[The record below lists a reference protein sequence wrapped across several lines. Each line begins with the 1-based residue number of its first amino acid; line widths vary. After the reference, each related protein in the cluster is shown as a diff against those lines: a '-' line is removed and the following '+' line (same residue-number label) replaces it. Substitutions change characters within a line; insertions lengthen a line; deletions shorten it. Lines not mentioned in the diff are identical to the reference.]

1 MIPVECGAALVN
13 TCGNPLNQEGNIM
26 DVLKAQYEAR
36 AKDLEAAKAIV
47 DLCATED
54 RAMTVD
60 ERVTFDRTTEEFSR
74 RSAMIEE
81 LKRMSAHEAE
91 VRASQ
96 AGAEDQIRP
105 VGQVVKP
112 SNDVETIRSMARG
125 EIRSAEFG
133 ARENRDVLTS
143 STGSPVPT
151 NFFDSVILLAKAVGP
166 MLTVGTT
173 LNTAGGENLQIPRLS
188 TYSVGTVNA
197 QAATLGESDPAFSA
211 FITLGAFKYG
221 FLTQISRELLE
232 DSGVDILA
240 LLAQNCGIALGSA
253 VSTALTTGTDTTE
266 PNGIVTASGSALI
279 GGTGLAT
286 TGAFTYEDL
295 VSLYYSLDPAARAL
309 PGVGFMAKGSSIAA
323 MRTLKDGAG
332 NFVFQPAM
340 SESTPD
346 RVLGV
351 PLIENPAMA
360 AIAASAKSV
369 ICGHF
374 PSYYVRTVGG
384 IRLDRSD
391 DFAFSSDLITFRCTF
406 RVDGDL
412 PQTSHVKHFVGAAT

>member
-1 MIPVECGAALVN
+1 
-13 TCGNPLNQEGNIM
+13 M

-74 RSAMIEE
+74 RSTMIEE

-96 AGAEDQIRP
+96 EGAEDQIRP

-112 SNDVETIRSMARG
+112 SNDVDTIRSLARG

-133 ARENRDVLTS
+133 ARENRDLLTS
-143 STGSPVPT
+143 TGGAPVPT
-151 NFFDSVILLAKAVGP
+151 SFFDQVIMLARAVGP
-166 MLTVGTT
+166 MLSVSTT

-197 QAATLGESDPAFSA
+197 QAATLGESDPAFGSS

-232 DSGVDILA
+232 DSGVNILD
-240 LLAQNCGIALGSA
+240 LLAMNCGNALG
-253 VSTALTTGTDTTE
+253 VVVNQALTTGTDTVE
-266 PNGIVTASGSALI
+266 PNGVVTASGSALI

-286 TGAFTYEDL
+286 TGGFTYENL

-309 PGVGFMAKGSSIAA
+309 PGIGFMAKGSSIAA
-323 MRTLKDGAG
+323 MRVLKDGAG
-332 NFVFQPAM
+332 NFVFQPSM

-351 PLIENPAMA
+351 PLYENPAMA

-369 ICGHF
+369 IAGHF

-391 DFAFSSDLITFRCTF
+391 DFAFSADLVTFRCTF

-412 PQTSHVKHFVGAAT
+412 PQTSHIKHFIGAAT

>member
-1 MIPVECGAALVN
+1 
-13 TCGNPLNQEGNIM
+13 M

-81 LKRMSAHEAE
+81 IKRMAAHEAE

-96 AGAEDQIRP
+96 EGHEDQIRP
-105 VGQVVKP
+105 VGQIAAP
-112 SNDVETIRSMARG
+112 SNDVATIRSLARG
-125 EIRSAEFG
+125 EIRSADFG
-133 ARENRDVLTS
+133 MERRDVLTS
-143 STGSPVPT
+143 STGAPVPT
-151 NFFDSVILLAKAVGP
+151 SFYDQVIMLARAIGP
-166 MLTVGTT
+166 MLRVSTI

-188 TYSVGTVNA
+188 TYSVGTVSA
-197 QAATLGESDPAFSA
+197 QAATIGESDPVFGSFVTLSA
-211 FITLGAFKYG
+211 YKYS
-221 FLTQISRELLE
+221 FLTQISAELLS
-232 DSGVDILA
+232 DSGVNILD
-240 LLAQNCGIALGSA
+240 LLAMNCANALGVA
-253 VSTALTTGTDTTE
+253 VNTALTTGTAGNE
-266 PNGIVTASGSALI
+266 PNGVVTASGSALI

-286 TGAFTYEDL
+286 TGAFTYENL

>member
-1 MIPVECGAALVN
+1 
-13 TCGNPLNQEGNIM
+13 M

-96 AGAEDQIRP
+96 EGHEDQIRP
-105 VGQVVKP
+105 VGQVIAP
-112 SNDVETIRSMARG
+112 SNDLTTIRSLARG
-125 EIRSAEFG
+125 EIRSADFG
-133 ARENRDVLTS
+133 MERRDILTS
-143 STGSPVPT
+143 STGSPVST
-151 NFFDSVILLAKAVGP
+151 NFYDQVIMLAKAVGP
-166 MLTVGTT
+166 MLNVSTII
-173 LNTAGGENLQIPRLS
+173 NTAGGETIQVPRLA

-197 QAATLGESDPAFSA
+197 QAATLGESDPTFSSFVNLTA
-211 FITLGAFKYG
+211 WKYG

-286 TGAFTYEDL
+286 TGAFTYENL

-360 AIAASAKSV
+360 AIGASAKSV
-369 ICGHF
+369 IAGHF

-391 DFAFSSDLITFRCTF
+391 DFAFSADLVTFRCTF
-406 RVDGDL
+406 RVDGNL
-412 PQTSHVKHFVGAAT
+412 PQTSHIKHFVGAAT

>member
-1 MIPVECGAALVN
+1 
-13 TCGNPLNQEGNIM
+13 M

-47 DLCATED
+47 DLCAAED

-60 ERVTFDRTTEEFSR
+60 ERIAFDRTNDEFTR
-74 RSAMIEE
+74 RTTMIEE
-81 LKRMSAHEAE
+81 IKRMSAHEAE

-96 AGAEDQIRP
+96 EGAEDQIRP
-105 VGQVVKP
+105 VGQIVKP
-112 SNDVETIRSMARG
+112 SNDVETIRSLARG
-125 EIRSAEFG
+125 EIRSADFG
-133 ARENRDVLTS
+133 NERRDVLTS
-143 STGSPVPT
+143 STGAPVPT
-151 NFFDSVILLAKAVGP
+151 SFYDQVIMLAKAVGP
-166 MLTVGTT
+166 MLGVGTT

-232 DSGVDILA
+232 DSGVDILS
-240 LLAQNCGIALGSA
+240 LLAMNCGTALGFA
-253 VSTALTTGTDTTE
+253 VNTALTTGTDTTE

-286 TGAFTYEDL
+286 TGAFTYENL

-351 PLIENPAMA
+351 PLYENPAMA
-360 AIAASAKSV
+360 AIGASAKSV
-369 ICGHF
+369 IAGHF

>member
-1 MIPVECGAALVN
+1 
-13 TCGNPLNQEGNIM
+13 M

-60 ERVTFDRTTEEFSR
+60 EKVTFDRTTEEFSR

-96 AGAEDQIRP
+96 EGHEDQIRP

-112 SNDVETIRSMARG
+112 SNDVETIRSLARG

-133 ARENRDVLTS
+133 QERRDVLTS
-143 STGSPVPT
+143 STGAPVPT
-151 NFFDSVILLAKAVGP
+151 SFYDQVIMLARAVGP
-166 MLTVGTT
+166 MLNVATT

-232 DSGVDILA
+232 DSGVDILD
-240 LLAQNCGIALGSA
+240 LLAMNCGNALGFA
-253 VSTALTTGTDTTE
+253 VNTALTVGTDTTE
-266 PNGIVTASGSALI
+266 PNGVVTASGSGI
-279 GGTGLAT
+279 TGGTAVS
-286 TGAFTYEDL
+286 GAFTYENL

-309 PGVGFMAKGSSIAA
+309 PGIGFMAKGSSIAA

-332 NFVFQPAM
+332 NFVFQPSM

-351 PLIENPAMA
+351 PLYENPAMA
-360 AIAASAKSV
+360 AIATSAKSV
-369 ICGHF
+369 LAGHF

-412 PQTSHVKHFVGAAT
+412 PQTSHIKHFIGAGT

>member
-1 MIPVECGAALVN
+1 
-13 TCGNPLNQEGNIM
+13 M

-47 DLCATED
+47 DLCAAED

-60 ERVTFDRTTEEFSR
+60 ERITFDRTTEEFSR

-96 AGAEDQIRP
+96 EGHEDQIRP

-112 SNDVETIRSMARG
+112 SNDVETIRSLARG
-125 EIRSAEFG
+125 EIRSADFG
-133 ARENRDVLTS
+133 MERRDVLTS
-143 STGSPVPT
+143 STGAPVPT
-151 NFFDSVILLAKAVGP
+151 SFYDQVIMLAKAVGP
-166 MLTVGTT
+166 MLDVGTT

-232 DSGVDILA
+232 DSGVDILS
-240 LLAQNCGIALGSA
+240 LLAMNCGTALGFA
-253 VSTALTTGTDTTE
+253 VNTALTTGTDTTE

-286 TGAFTYEDL
+286 TGAFTYENL

-332 NFVFQPAM
+332 NFIFQPSM

-351 PLIENPAMA
+351 PLYENPAMA
-360 AIAASAKSV
+360 AIGASAKSV
-369 ICGHF
+369 IAGHL

>member
-1 MIPVECGAALVN
+1 
-13 TCGNPLNQEGNIM
+13 M

-60 ERVTFDRTTEEFSR
+60 EKVTFDRTTEEFSR

-96 AGAEDQIRP
+96 EGHEDQIRP
-105 VGQVVKP
+105 VGQIVKP
-112 SNDVETIRSMARG
+112 SNDVETIRSLARG
-125 EIRSAEFG
+125 EIRSSEFG
-133 ARENRDVLTS
+133 PIQTRDVTTS

-151 NFFDSVILLAKAVGP
+151 SFFDSVILLAKAVGP
-166 MLTVGTT
+166 MLTVATT

-211 FITLGAFKYG
+211 FVTLGAFKYG

-286 TGAFTYEDL
+286 TGAFTYENL

>member
-1 MIPVECGAALVN
+1 
-13 TCGNPLNQEGNIM
+13 M

-74 RSAMIEE
+74 RSTMIEE

-96 AGAEDQIRP
+96 EGAEDQIRP

-112 SNDVETIRSMARG
+112 SNDVDTIRSMARG

-133 ARENRDVLTS
+133 HERRDVLTS

-151 NFFDSVILLAKAVGP
+151 SFFDQVILLAKAVGP

-286 TGAFTYEDL
+286 TGAFTYENL

>member
-1 MIPVECGAALVN
+1 
-13 TCGNPLNQEGNIM
+13 M

-47 DLCATED
+47 DLCAAED

-60 ERVTFDRTTEEFSR
+60 ERIAFDRTNDEFTR
-74 RSAMIEE
+74 RTTMIEE

-96 AGAEDQIRP
+96 EGAEDQIRP
-105 VGQVVKP
+105 VGQIVKP
-112 SNDVETIRSMARG
+112 SNDVDTIRSLARG

-133 ARENRDVLTS
+133 QERRDVLTT

-151 NFFDSVILLAKAVGP
+151 SFYDQVIMLARAIGP
-166 MLTVGTT
+166 MLRVSTI
-173 LNTAGGENLQIPRLS
+173 LNTAGGENLQIPRLASYS
-188 TYSVGTVNA
+188 TGTVSA
-197 QAATLGESDPAFSA
+197 QAAIIGESDPTFGTFVTLSA
-211 FITLGAFKYG
+211 YKYS
-221 FLTQISRELLE
+221 FLTQISAELLS
-232 DSGVDILA
+232 DSGVSILD
-240 LLAQNCGIALGSA
+240 LLAMNCANSLGVA
-253 VSTALTTGTDTTE
+253 VNTALTTGTAGAVE
-266 PNGIVTASGSALI
+266 PNGVVTASGSALI

-286 TGAFTYEDL
+286 TGAFTYENL

-351 PLIENPAMA
+351 PLYENPAMA
-360 AIAASAKSV
+360 AIGASAKSV
-369 ICGHF
+369 IAGHF

-391 DFAFSSDLITFRCTF
+391 DFAFSQDLVTFRCTF
-406 RVDGDL
+406 RVDGNL
-412 PQTSHVKHFVGAAT
+412 PQTSHIKHFVGAAT

>member
-1 MIPVECGAALVN
+1 
-13 TCGNPLNQEGNIM
+13 M
-26 DVLKAQYEAR
+26 DLLKAQYEAR

-74 RSAMIEE
+74 RSTMIEE
-81 LKRMSAHEAE
+81 IKRMAAHEAE

-96 AGAEDQIRP
+96 EGAEDQIRP

-125 EIRSAEFG
+125 EIRSASFG
-133 ARENRDVLTS
+133 PRENRDVLTS

-151 NFFDSVILLAKAVGP
+151 SFFDSVIMLARAIGP
-166 MLTVGTT
+166 MLRVSTI

-188 TYSVGTVNA
+188 TYSVGTVSA
-197 QAATLGESDPAFSA
+197 QAATIGESDPAFSS
-211 FITLGAFKYG
+211 FVTLSAYKYS
-221 FLTQISRELLE
+221 FLTQISAELLS
-232 DSGVDILA
+232 DSGVNILD
-240 LLAQNCGIALGSA
+240 LLAMNCANALG
-253 VSTALTTGTDTTE
+253 VVVNTALTTGTAGNE
-266 PNGIVTASGSALI
+266 PNGVVTASGSALI
-279 GGTGLAT
+279 GGTGLTT
-286 TGAFTYEDL
+286 TGAFTYENL

-351 PLIENPAMA
+351 PLYENPAMA

-369 ICGHF
+369 IAGHF

-391 DFAFSSDLITFRCTF
+391 DFAFSADLVTFRCTY
-406 RVDGDL
+406 RVDGNL
-412 PQTSHVKHFVGAAT
+412 PQTSHIKHFSGAAT

>member
-1 MIPVECGAALVN
+1 
-13 TCGNPLNQEGNIM
+13 M

-47 DLCATED
+47 DLCAAED

-60 ERVTFDRTTEEFSR
+60 ERVAFDRTNDEFTR
-74 RSAMIEE
+74 RTTMIEE

-96 AGAEDQIRP
+96 EGHEDQIRP
-105 VGQVVKP
+105 VDQVVKP

-125 EIRSAEFG
+125 EIRSADFG
-133 ARENRDVLTS
+133 PIQTRNI
-143 STGSPVPT
+143 STGSTGAPVPT
-151 NFFDSVILLAKAVGP
+151 SFYDQVIMLARAVGP
-166 MLTVGTT
+166 MLNVATT

-197 QAATLGESDPAFSA
+197 EAATLGESDPAFSA

-240 LLAQNCGIALGSA
+240 LLAQNCGNALGFA
-253 VSTALTTGTDTTE
+253 VNTALTSGTDTTE
-266 PNGIVTASGSALI
+266 PNGVVTASGSALI
-279 GGTGLAT
+279 GGTGLVT
-286 TGAFTYEDL
+286 TGAFTYENL

-309 PGVGFMAKGSSIAA
+309 PGIGFMAKGSSIAA

-332 NFVFQPAM
+332 NFVFQPSM

-351 PLIENPAMA
+351 PLYENPAMA
-360 AIAASAKSV
+360 AIGASTKSV
-369 ICGHF
+369 IAGHF

-391 DFAFSSDLITFRCTF
+391 DFAFSADLVTFRCTF

-412 PQTSHVKHFVGAAT
+412 PQTSHIKHFVGAAT

>member
-1 MIPVECGAALVN
+1 
-13 TCGNPLNQEGNIM
+13 M

-60 ERVTFDRTTEEFSR
+60 EKVTFDRTTEEFSR

-96 AGAEDQIRP
+96 EGHEDQIRP

-112 SNDVETIRSMARG
+112 SNDVETIRSLARG

-133 ARENRDVLTS
+133 QERRDVLTS
-143 STGSPVPT
+143 STGAPVPT
-151 NFFDSVILLAKAVGP
+151 SFYDQVIMLARAVGP
-166 MLTVGTT
+166 MLNVATT
-173 LNTAGGENLQIPRLS
+173 INTAGGENLQIPRLN

-232 DSGVDILA
+232 DSGVDILD
-240 LLAQNCGIALGSA
+240 LLAMNCGNALGFA
-253 VSTALTTGTDTTE
+253 VNTALTTGTDTTE
-266 PNGIVTASGSALI
+266 PNGVVTASGSGI
-279 GGTGLAT
+279 TGGTAVS
-286 TGAFTYEDL
+286 GAFTYENL

-309 PGVGFMAKGSSIAA
+309 PGIGFMAKGSSIAA

-351 PLIENPAMA
+351 PLYENPAMA
-360 AIAASAKSV
+360 AIATSAKSV
-369 ICGHF
+369 LAGHF

-412 PQTSHVKHFVGAAT
+412 PQTSHIKHFIGAGT

>member
-1 MIPVECGAALVN
+1 
-13 TCGNPLNQEGNIM
+13 M
-26 DVLKAQYEAR
+26 DVLKAQYDAR

-60 ERVTFDRTTEEFSR
+60 ERVAFDRTTEEFSR
-74 RSAMIEE
+74 RSTMIEE

-96 AGAEDQIRP
+96 EGHEDQIRP
-105 VGQVVKP
+105 VGQIVKP

-125 EIRSAEFG
+125 EIRSADFG
-133 ARENRDVLTS
+133 LERRDVLTS
-143 STGSPVPT
+143 STGAPVPT
-151 NFFDSVILLAKAVGP
+151 SFYDQVIMLAKAVGP
-166 MLTVGTT
+166 MLDVGTT

-232 DSGVDILA
+232 DSGVDILS
-240 LLAQNCGIALGSA
+240 LLAMNCGTALGFA
-253 VSTALTTGTDTTE
+253 VNTALTTGTDTTE

-286 TGAFTYEDL
+286 TGAFTYENL

>member
-1 MIPVECGAALVN
+1 
-13 TCGNPLNQEGNIM
+13 M

-60 ERVTFDRTTEEFSR
+60 EKVTFDRTTEEFSR

-96 AGAEDQIRP
+96 EGAEDQIRP
-105 VGQVVKP
+105 VGQLGKP

-133 ARENRDVLTS
+133 VERRDISTG

-151 NFFDSVILLAKAVGP
+151 SFFDSVILLAKAVGP
-166 MLTVGTT
+166 MLNVSTT
-173 LNTAGGENLQIPRLS
+173 INTAGGENLQIPRLA
-188 TYSVGTVNA
+188 TYSTGTVTSEA
-197 QAATLGESDPAFSA
+197 GLIGESDPTFGS
-211 FITLGAFKYG
+211 FITLSAFKYS
-221 FLTQISRELLE
+221 FLTQVSSELLS

-240 LLAQNCGIALGSA
+240 LLAQNCGISLGVA
-253 VSTALTTGTDTTE
+253 VNTALTTGTNTTE
-266 PNGIVTASGSALI
+266 PNGVVTASGSGI
-279 GGTGLAT
+279 TGGTAVS
-286 TGAFTYEDL
+286 GAFTYENL

-309 PGVGFMAKGSSIAA
+309 PGVGFMANGSSIAA

-332 NFVFQPAM
+332 NFVFQPSM

-351 PLIENPAMA
+351 PLYENPAMA
-360 AIAASAKSV
+360 AIATSAKSV
-369 ICGHF
+369 LAGHF

-391 DFAFSSDLITFRCTF
+391 DFAFSSDLVTFRCTF

-412 PQTSHVKHFVGAAT
+412 PQTSHIKHFIGAAT

>member
-1 MIPVECGAALVN
+1 
-13 TCGNPLNQEGNIM
+13 M

-60 ERVTFDRTTEEFSR
+60 ERVAFDRTTEEFSR
-74 RSAMIEE
+74 RSTMIEE

-96 AGAEDQIRP
+96 AGHEDQIRP
-105 VGQVVKP
+105 VVQVAAP
-112 SNDVETIRSMARG
+112 SNDVETIRSLARG
-125 EIRSAEFG
+125 EIRSADFG
-133 ARENRDVLTS
+133 NERRDVLTS
-143 STGSPVPT
+143 STGAPVPT
-151 NFFDSVILLAKAVGP
+151 SFYDQVIMLAKAVGP
-166 MLTVGTT
+166 MLGVGTT

-197 QAATLGESDPAFSA
+197 QAATLGESDPVFSA
-211 FITLGAFKYG
+211 FVTLSAFKYG

-232 DSGVDILA
+232 DSGVDILS
-240 LLAQNCGIALGSA
+240 LLAMNCGTALGFA
-253 VSTALTTGTDTTE
+253 VNTALTTGTDTTE

-286 TGAFTYEDL
+286 TGAFTYENL

>member
-1 MIPVECGAALVN
+1 
-13 TCGNPLNQEGNIM
+13 M

-60 ERVTFDRTTEEFSR
+60 EKVTFDRTTEEFSR

-96 AGAEDQIRP
+96 EGHEDQIRP

-112 SNDVETIRSMARG
+112 SNDVETIRSLARG
-125 EIRSAEFG
+125 EIRSAEF
-133 ARENRDVLTS
+133 APERRDILTS
-143 STGSPVPT
+143 STGAPVPT
-151 NFFDSVILLAKAVGP
+151 SFYDQVIMLARAVGP
-166 MLTVGTT
+166 MLNVSTT

-188 TYSVGTVNA
+188 TYSVGTVNS
-197 QAATLGESDPAFSA
+197 QAATLGESDSQFSS

-221 FLTQISRELLE
+221 FLTQVSRELLE
-232 DSGVDILA
+232 DSGVNILD
-240 LLAQNCGIALGSA
+240 LLAMNCGNALGFA
-253 VSTALTTGTDTTE
+253 VNTALTTGTDTTE
-266 PNGIVTASGSALI
+266 PNGVVTASGSALI
-279 GGTGLAT
+279 GGTGLST
-286 TGAFTYEDL
+286 VGAFTYGNL
-295 VSLYYSLDPAARAL
+295 VSLYYSLDSAARAL
-309 PGVGFMAKGSSIAA
+309 PGIGFMAKGSSIAA
-323 MRTLKDGAG
+323 MRVLQDGAG
-332 NFVFQPAM
+332 NFVFQPSM

-351 PLIENPAMA
+351 PLYENPAMA

-369 ICGHF
+369 IAGHF

-391 DFAFSSDLITFRCTF
+391 DFAFSSDLVTFRCTY

-412 PQTSHVKHFVGAAT
+412 PQTSHIKHFVGAAT

>member
-1 MIPVECGAALVN
+1 
-13 TCGNPLNQEGNIM
+13 M

-96 AGAEDQIRP
+96 EGHEDQIRP
-105 VGQVVKP
+105 VGQVIAP
-112 SNDVETIRSMARG
+112 SNDLTTIRSLARG
-125 EIRSAEFG
+125 EIRSADFG
-133 ARENRDVLTS
+133 MERRDILTS
-143 STGSPVPT
+143 STGSPVST
-151 NFFDSVILLAKAVGP
+151 NFYDQVIMLAKAVGP
-166 MLTVGTT
+166 MLNVSTII
-173 LNTAGGENLQIPRLS
+173 NTAGGETIQVPRLA

-197 QAATLGESDPAFSA
+197 QAATLGESDPTFSSFVNLTA
-211 FITLGAFKYG
+211 WKYG

-286 TGAFTYEDL
+286 TGAFTYENL

-351 PLIENPAMA
+351 PLYENPAMA

-369 ICGHF
+369 IAGHF

-412 PQTSHVKHFVGAAT
+412 PQTSHIKHFVGAAT

>member
-1 MIPVECGAALVN
+1 
-13 TCGNPLNQEGNIM
+13 M

-60 ERVTFDRTTEEFSR
+60 EKVTFDRTTEEFSR

-96 AGAEDQIRP
+96 EGHEDQIRP

-112 SNDVETIRSMARG
+112 SNDVETIRSLARG

-133 ARENRDVLTS
+133 QERRDVLTS
-143 STGSPVPT
+143 STGAPVPT
-151 NFFDSVILLAKAVGP
+151 SFYDQVIMLARAVGP
-166 MLTVGTT
+166 MLNVATT
-173 LNTAGGENLQIPRLS
+173 INTAGGENLQIPRLS

-232 DSGVDILA
+232 DSGVDILD
-240 LLAQNCGIALGSA
+240 LLAMNCGNALGFA
-253 VSTALTTGTDTTE
+253 VNTALTTGTDTTE
-266 PNGIVTASGSALI
+266 PNGVVTASGSGI
-279 GGTGLAT
+279 TGGTAVS
-286 TGAFTYEDL
+286 GAFTYENL

-309 PGVGFMAKGSSIAA
+309 PGIGFMAKGSSIAA

-332 NFVFQPAM
+332 NFVFQPSM

-351 PLIENPAMA
+351 PLYENPAMA
-360 AIAASAKSV
+360 AIATSAKSV
-369 ICGHF
+369 LAGHF

-391 DFAFSSDLITFRCTF
+391 DFAFSSDLVTFRCTF

-412 PQTSHVKHFVGAAT
+412 PQTSHIKHFVGAGT

>member
-1 MIPVECGAALVN
+1 
-13 TCGNPLNQEGNIM
+13 M

-60 ERVTFDRTTEEFSR
+60 EKVTFDRTTEEFSR

-81 LKRMSAHEAE
+81 IKRMAVHEAE

-96 AGAEDQIRP
+96 EGHEDQIRP

-112 SNDVETIRSMARG
+112 SNDVEIIRSLARG
-125 EIRSAEFG
+125 EIRSADFG
-133 ARENRDVLTS
+133 NERRDVLTS
-143 STGSPVPT
+143 STGAPVPT
-151 NFFDSVILLAKAVGP
+151 SFYDQVIMLAKAVGP
-166 MLTVGTT
+166 MLGVGTT

-197 QAATLGESDPAFSA
+197 QAATLGESDPVFSA
-211 FITLGAFKYG
+211 FVTLSAFKYG

-232 DSGVDILA
+232 DSGVDILS
-240 LLAQNCGIALGSA
+240 LLAMNCGTALGFA
-253 VSTALTTGTDTTE
+253 VNTALTTGTDTTE

-286 TGAFTYEDL
+286 TGAFTYENL

>member
-1 MIPVECGAALVN
+1 
-13 TCGNPLNQEGNIM
+13 M

-47 DLCATED
+47 DLCAAED

-60 ERVTFDRTTEEFSR
+60 ERIAFDRTNDEFTR
-74 RSAMIEE
+74 RTTMIEE

-96 AGAEDQIRP
+96 AGHEDQIRP

-112 SNDVETIRSMARG
+112 SNDVETIRSLARG

-133 ARENRDVLTS
+133 ANERRDVLTS
-143 STGSPVPT
+143 SVGAPVPT
-151 NFFDSVILLAKAVGP
+151 SFFDSVIMLARAVGP
-166 MLTVGTT
+166 MLAVSTT
-173 LNTAGGENLQIPRLS
+173 INTAGGENLQIPRLS

-232 DSGVDILA
+232 DSGVNILD
-240 LLAQNCGIALGSA
+240 LLAMNCGNALGF
-253 VSTALTTGTDTTE
+253 VVNNDLTVGTGTTQST
-266 PNGIVTASGSALI
+266 GVVTASGSALI

-286 TGAFTYEDL
+286 TGAFTYENL

-332 NFVFQPAM
+332 NFVFQPSM

-351 PLIENPAMA
+351 PLYENPAMA
-360 AIAASAKSV
+360 AIGASAKSV
-369 ICGHF
+369 IAGHF

-391 DFAFSSDLITFRCTF
+391 DFAFSADLVTFRCTF
-406 RVDGDL
+406 RVDGNL
-412 PQTSHVKHFVGAAT
+412 PQTSHIKHFVGAAT